1 MFRFDKG
8 KMPIIWMSSI
18 LFCSVL
24 AHQNVIANSLY
35 DAKRFQAL
43 HEDKKA
49 YRVGDGITIL
59 IFENAQATSSAG
71 EGSSGD
77 FILSG
82 TASVDER
89 NWNTGLNLGTGND
102 GEASTNR
109 NGFLKAQITAVVTHI
124 DSNNNLFIE
133 GTQTV
138 SINEESQVI
147 KIVGKVRAEDISNTN
162 TVPSFRIQNAEIS
175 IDGDGSVTNGKSSNF
190 LTRFVKWLGF

>member
-1 MFRFDKG
+1 MSRFNQGSKTL
-8 KMPIIWMSSI
+8 W
-18 LFCSVL
+18 LL
-24 AHQNVIANSLY
+24 ASLY
-35 DAKRFQAL
+35 LGVTNMITVQAHSLFDANQYQAL

-71 EGSSGD
+71 EGSSGE
-77 FILSG
+77 FMLSG
-82 TASVDER
+82 NASVDER
-89 NWNTGLNLGTGND
+89 NWNTGLNLGSGND

-133 GTQTV
+133 GKQTV

-147 KIVGKVRAEDISNTN
+147 KIQGRVRVEDVSNAN
-162 TVPSFRIQNAEIS
+162 TVPSYRIQNAEIS
-175 IDGDGSVTNGKSSNF
+175 IDGDGSVTNGKNSN
-190 LTRFVKWLGF
+190 LLARFVKWLGF

>member
-1 MFRFDKG
+1 MY
-8 KMPIIWMSSI
+8 
-18 LFCSVL
+18 LFNVSNSVL
-24 AHQNVIANSLY
+24 KLVLMTLVLNLFASHSAMAGSLY
-35 DAKRFQAL
+35 DANRFQAL
-43 HEDKKA
+43 YEDKKA

-59 IFENAQATSSAG
+59 IYENAQATSSAG

-77 FILSG
+77 FALAG

-89 NWNTGLNLGTGND
+89 NWGAGINLGAGND

-124 DSNNNLFIE
+124 DENHNLFIE

-138 SINEESQVI
+138 SINEEAQVI
-147 KIVGKVRAEDISNTN
+147 KIKGKVRKEDVSAAN

-175 IDGDGSVTNGKSSNF
+175 IDGDGSVTEGKNSN
-190 LTRFVKWLGF
+190 LLARFINWLGF